1 MEIEYSIYD
10 TSNNSNDTIFDQFL
24 YEIDRAVETGNLD
37 IIKHAVN
44 KYRPHLS
51 KNYIKMA
58 ESMYFT
64 LLEEKVDA
72 MSI

>member
-1 MEIEYSIYD
+1 MEIDNSIYD
-10 TSNNSNDTIFDQFL
+10 ASNNPNDTVFDQFL
-24 YEIDRAVETGNLD
+24 YEIDRAVENGNLD
-37 IIKHAVN
+37 IIKDAIN
-44 KYRPHLS
+44 RYRPYLS